1 MAWYKNHL
9 PYQVKKKQHGISVL
23 KMKASFYHPKPD
35 FVNGFALLFPSL
47 TVPETSWRQVLMM
60 VQSFCPVF
68 WTSQLPSWR
77 NVASVFSPKK
87 SHIHDTWKGLRS
99 HQRHCCHHQIQRFGL
114 KEPHLPCAW
123 PAWQWDMHKKKGQN
137 SAPWGSAFLEVVH
150 QPWIE
155 NAVAKKSI

>member
-1 MAWYKNHL
+1 
-9 PYQVKKKQHGISVL
+9 
-23 KMKASFYHPKPD
+23 MKAPFYPPKPD

-68 WTSQLPSWR
+68 WKSQLPSWR

-87 SHIHDTWKGLRS
+87 SHIHDKWKGLRS

-123 PAWQWDMHKKKGQN
+123 PAWQRDMHKKKDKTLHLEEVFFWGRSSTVNWIDNEVAQQN
-137 SAPWGSAFLEVVH
+137 LTYKNVLTYLNNNLFKMCSCVPS
-150 QPWIE
+150 
-155 NAVAKKSI
+155 